1 VNWENKSEW
10 KEFKLAANPI
20 IRIEEHS
27 QERVVSFAVNCRG
40 PEEAAWNLLRDWVT
54 KNVPDYKARRYI
66 GCASKGHH
74 PQGEGH
80 QADEEI
86 GFHEY
91 AAQMFLLADEGQ
103 EEPYKGAAVCAA
115 PQGLFLVGDVALN
128 EFADDG
134 TLDIGSSMQK
144 SFGVMVKYLQDMGG
158 YEFDLTA
165 RPYFEEHIFTH
176 EWFSGAGELAGF
188 QLWLPIRPI

>member
-1 VNWENKSEW
+1 MATKP
-10 KEFKLAANPI
+10 L

-40 PEEAAWNLLRDWVT
+40 PEEAAWDLLRGWVT
-54 KNVPDYKARRYI
+54 KNITDYQSRRYI
-66 GCASKGHH
+66 GCAPQGHH
-74 PQGEGH
+74 PQGEAH
-80 QADEEI
+80 QADEEA

-91 AAQMFLLADEGQ
+91 AAQMFLFADEGQ
-103 EEPYKGAAVCAA
+103 PEPFKGDVVCAA

-128 EFADDG
+128 EFSPDG

-144 SFGVMVKYLQDMGG
+144 SFGVMAKYLQDMGG

-165 RPYFEEHIFTH
+165 RPYYEEHIFTH
-176 EWFSGAGELAGF
+176 EWFSGAGELAEF
-188 QLWLPIRPI
+188 QLWLPIKKI